1 MTVVERQDE
10 DIPSGTCKCPDPFEQ
25 PISYKFLADGDI
37 GYIQWRSFAELPV
50 NINVFEKFL
59 ETMQGREGMIIDLR
73 GNSGGLL
80 QLLYTMASYFFPA
93 DKSVPYQWLD
103 VYNYDEEA
111 HGFVKERGANLQLYA
126 PRPDLAY
133 TGKLVVLVNDF
144 TASAGE
150 YFPQFLQKMK
160 RATII
165 GEYASE
171 GAGGSV
177 NVVTLTGPIPFA
189 YTGGRSFFAGTQ
201 EPNLEAKGVQL
212 DIRVPITLENERKK
226 KNCQDP
232 VIEAAI
238 EFLKK

>member
-1 MTVVERQDE
+1 
-10 DIPSGTCKCPDPFEQ
+10 
-25 PISYKFLADGDI
+25 
-37 GYIQWRSFAELPV
+37 
-50 NINVFEKFL
+50 L
-59 ETMQGREGMIIDLR
+59 EAMQGRQGMIIDLR
-73 GNSGGLL
+73 GNNGGLL

-93 DKSVPYQWLD
+93 DKPVPYQWLD
-103 VYNYDEEA
+103 IYNYDEDV
-111 HGFVKERGANLQLYA
+111 HDFVKEKGTNLQLYA
-126 PRPDLAY
+126 PRPELAY

-177 NVVTLTGPIPFA
+177 NIVTLPGPLPFA
-189 YTGGRSFFAGTQ
+189 YTGGRSFFAGTK
-201 EPNLEAKGVQL
+201 EPNLEAKGVQP

-232 VIEAAI
+232 VIEAALD
-238 EFLKK
+238 FLKK